1 MRTLLAVTA
10 ASEGVTGLA
19 MAIAPLLV
27 VLLRPSGRV
36 RAATTR
42 AIP

>member
-1 MRTLLAVTA
+1 MRTLLALTA

-27 VLLRPSGRV
+27 VLLRPRGHV
-36 RAATTR
+36 RAPTTG